1 MYLLNYRCQI
11 TEYNYNTIITHIKYQ
26 LRNQIITIRNRQI
39 MTLYPQCIYSI
50 ILFTVNN
57 KHLFTTNN
65 EIHKYN
71 TRNNN
76 NLHSALTNLTGPHT
90 SGIKVFN
97 HLPQYL
103 KALDHNSLHFRF
115 SLKRF
120 LYHHSIYSVEEY
132 YEYKENTLWNRYI
145 IVFYYAYHLV
155 HISFVIFNL

>member
-1 MYLLNYRCQI
+1 
-11 TEYNYNTIITHIKYQ
+11 
-26 LRNQIITIRNRQI
+26 
-39 MTLYPQCIYSI
+39 MTLYSQYIYSI

-57 KHLFTTNN
+57 RHLFTTNN

-71 TRNNN
+71 TRNNK
-76 NLHSALTNLTGPHT
+76 NLYPVLTNLTKYNKGPYT

-103 KALDHNSLHFRF
+103 KALDHNALHFRS
-115 SLKRF
+115 SLKRI
-120 LYHHSIYSVEEY
+120 LYHHSFYSIEEY

-145 IVFYYAYHLV
+145 IVFYYAYHLA